1 MTPKFELSD
10 ELKPVFEK
18 AKKLEWAT
26 VVYLLTVVVL
36 MYLTTG
42 NSQAMKVAW
51 LEDMLSIVPAVSF
64 LVAAHFAGKAP
75 SKKFPY
81 GYHSAFTIAFLC
93 GSVALFAIGCF
104 VLADS
109 VFTLVK
115 MEHPSIGAVTIGGH
129 TIWLGYV
136 MYAVLLYSSLP
147 AVWLGQKK
155 LPLAKA
161 LHNKVLFT
169 DADTQKADWMTAVA
183 AMVGITGIGIGWWW
197 ADSAAAILISLN
209 IIYDGYSNLKCSVQ
223 DLLSRQPQQTDQKE
237 PDPLLQEISAFIKS
251 HSWIKDSAIRFR
263 ENGQIYFGEVFVI
276 PDNEEHLL
284 EQCKALTAAV
294 KELHWKINDVCVVP
308 VTKLPEESDRS

>member
-1 MTPKFELSD
+1 MTPKFELTE
-10 ELKPVFEK
+10 ELKPVLSK
-18 AKKLEWAT
+18 AKKLEWITITYLIT
-26 VVYLLTVVVL
+26 VVIL

-51 LEDMLSIVPAVSF
+51 LEDMLSMVPAISF
-64 LVAAHFAGKAP
+64 LVAANYANKAP

-81 GYHSAFTIAFLC
+81 GYHSVFTIAFLC

-104 VLADS
+104 VMADS
-109 VFTLVK
+109 VSTLIK
-115 MEHPSIGAVTIGGH
+115 MEHPSIGAITIDGH

-169 DADTQKADWMTAVA
+169 DADTQKADWMTAAA

-197 ADSAAAILISLN
+197 ADSVAAIIISLN
-209 IIYDGYSNLKCSVQ
+209 IIYDGYKSLKHSVQ
-223 DLLSRQPQQTDQKE
+223 DLLSRRPQKTDQKD
-237 PDPLLQEISAFIKS
+237 PDPLLKDISNLIKS

-263 ENGQIYFGEVFVI
+263 ENGQIYFGEVFVV
-276 PDNEEHLL
+276 PENEGNLL
-284 EQCKALTAAV
+284 VQSEALAAAIKKV
-294 KELHWKINDVCVVP
+294 HWKVHDVVVVP
-308 VTKLPEESDRS
+308 VSKLPEGSR